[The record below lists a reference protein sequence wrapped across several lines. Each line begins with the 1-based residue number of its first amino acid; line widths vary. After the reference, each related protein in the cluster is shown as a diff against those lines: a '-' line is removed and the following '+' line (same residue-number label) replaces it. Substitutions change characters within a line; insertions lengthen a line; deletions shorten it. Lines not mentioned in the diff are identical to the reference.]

1 MIVDDVKALS
11 VSKLDA
17 AGRIAVPLIE
27 ELDGRDHI
35 DIAWA
40 LVAAITALRE
50 CQRAMSII
58 DVSNVV
64 RRELGS

>member
-27 ELDGRDHI
+27 DST
-35 DIAWA
+35 
-40 LVAAITALRE
+40 AAIISTLHGHLSRQSLRS
-50 CQRAMSII
+50 ANAS
-58 DVSNVV
+58 VP
-64 RRELGS
+64 